1 MSCSGL
7 WAFGRPFSLPGLMM
21 IRQISLGPAPNIK
34 ARLLIGQIGGFP
46 QNAFLLCDLKS
57 KQPSVYWAVNPLCYT
72 IVYRVC
78 IRSIYSILY
87 TVCVVYICD
96 YHVDFSCHVALSLLC
111 RRDWRLSCWYSI
123 VLICSTLLR
132 SLGCVII
139 VYIMFY
145 SVKACVTSQ
154 DVNVVN
160 VI

>member
-34 ARLLIGQIGGFP
+34 ARLLIGQIGVFP

-78 IRSIYSILY
+78 IRSIYSILH

-96 YHVDFSCHVALSLLC
+96 YHVDFLVPRCPLSASPQ
-111 RRDWRLSCWYSI
+111 RLKI
-123 VLICSTLLR
+123 VLLIFNSFN
-132 SLGCVII
+132 
-139 VYIMFY
+139 MFY
-145 SVKACVTSQ
+145 SFEISWLFYHSLYHVWLCEGLR
-154 DVNVVN
+154 DVPRC
-160 VI
+160 